1 MIKKKYIIVL
11 SVVVLILVVISLS
24 VSLLKSNIKRD
35 NTPVSKNFAPEFL
48 SAAELNSFRI
58 ATSTKAEVIKR
69 DQTGKVIIYRIIH
82 SDSDIVNPDDVLN
95 K

>member
-24 VSLLKSNIKRD
+24 VFLLKSTIKKE
-35 NTPVSKNFAPEFL
+35 NTSASKKFTPEFL
-48 SAAELNSFRI
+48 STAELNSFRI
-58 ATSTKAEVIKR
+58 ATSTKVEVIKR
-69 DQTGKVIIYRIIH
+69 DQAGKVIIYRIIR
-82 SDSDIVNPDDVLN
+82 SDDDIVNPDDVLS